1 MAWGGRG
8 RAPKYHARIGAPHP
22 ACEQAGAVCPT
33 ILFSMNHIFLIAHA
47 PLAHAL
53 RQCALH
59 VFPDSGERVLALD
72 VQPNES
78 PEVTLESARIL
89 LEHVHGSRGV
99 LVLTDV
105 FGATPSNVVQ
115 TLVQEPGEDGLELR
129 ALAGVNLPM
138 LLRAVTYAA
147 LPLPDMLERAMS
159 GGSQGIM
166 TVGRVPRQ
174 DQKREPPDDSAIHHH
189 QQ

>member
-1 MAWGGRG
+1 
-8 RAPKYHARIGAPHP
+8 
-22 ACEQAGAVCPT
+22 
-33 ILFSMNHIFLIAHA
+33 
-47 PLAHAL
+47 
-53 RQCALH
+53 
-59 VFPDSGERVLALD
+59 
-72 VQPNES
+72 
-78 PEVTLESARIL
+78 
-89 LEHVHGSRGV
+89 
-99 LVLTDV
+99 
-105 FGATPSNVVQ
+105 
-115 TLVQEPGEDGLELR
+115 
-129 ALAGVNLPM
+129 M